1 MSFTPKFTGS
11 ALQGIEDRIRL
22 LYGIAGNAGVEFTP
36 NVSLNVDAGSL
47 TDPGTNVFRGRRWF
61 FTSAEDTAL
70 ASVHQN
76 LMFCSP
82 VIIEKVWWN
91 MRAAGG
97 SNAIRLAPVLPGGAI
112 VPSNDRTLFWR
123 ETYDA
128 DFINQNPPMFFSAF
142 VAGTGG
148 TPLYCRGVA
157 SPTLGHQTFDLN
169 VFLPG
174 KVANDGSPDPYTYGI
189 DMTCEGSHAGGF
201 TWGAM
206 GRMF

>member
-61 FTSAEDTAL
+61 FTSAEDVAVAT
-70 ASVHQN
+70 VHQN

-82 VIIEKVWWN
+82 TIIERVWWN
-91 MRAAGG
+91 NRAAAGT
-97 SNAIRLAPVLPGGAI
+97 NAIELSLVLPGGAI

-128 DFINQNPPMFFSAF
+128 DFTNQNPPMFFSAF

-148 TPLYCRGVA
+148 INKYFRGSTAVGA
-157 SPTLGHQTFDLN
+157 GPWSFDLN

-174 KVANDGSPDPYTYGI
+174 KVNDGDPNPYSYGI
-189 DMTCEGSHAGGF
+189 DMAVIGSHAGGF
-201 TWGAM
+201 SWGAQ

>member
-1 MSFTPKFTGS
+1 VSFTPKFTGS

-157 SPTLGHQTFDLN
+157 STQPKPSWRTMRHS
-169 VFLPG
+169 
-174 KVANDGSPDPYTYGI
+174 SPWRRKWLLTSRHPASSLRAERSF
-189 DMTCEGSHAGGF
+189 TCSP
-201 TWGAM
+201 
-206 GRMF
+206 

>member
-70 ASVHQN
+70 ASTMQN

-82 VIIEKVWWN
+82 TIVEKVWWN
-91 MRAAGG
+91 GRAAGQ
-97 SNAIRLAPVLPGGAI
+97 NPVICSLVTGGAAI

-123 ETYDA
+123 ETYDK

-142 VAGTGG
+142 VAGSGTGIR
-148 TPLYCRGVA
+148 YFRGMA
-157 SPTLGHQTFDLN
+157 SADLGIQEFELN

-174 KVANDGSPDPYTYGI
+174 YQNDNPNPYTYGLNFAI
-189 DMTCEGSHAGGF
+189 EGSHAGGVS
-201 TWGAM
+201 WGCM